1 MSALALPPDLNPREK
16 KKKGKKNQSQ
26 RSSFGKREGKIE
38 VGEESTKE
46 NTEPG

>member
-1 MSALALPPDLNPREK
+1 LALPPDLNPREK
-16 KKKGKKNQSQ
+16 KKKKGKRTKAKD
-26 RSSFGKREGKIE
+26 RVLEKREGKVE